1 MKNKLSYVVMP
12 LMLLTLVF
20 IGCHS
25 SSDSGAVPSAAKSQ
39 VTTGVITGFGSVFV
53 NGVEF
58 AKKADVADAQ
68 AVTFNFD
75 GTQHTQADLKIG
87 MIVTVKGTA
96 DTATKK
102 GEFES
107 IEFKP
112 ELRGPTTGDV
122 AITGTT
128 GTLKV
133 MGHDVVSGATTS
145 FEGVADLTALK
156 TKLNGG
162 ATHPEV
168 EISGRMDSA
177 GVFHATRIAVKADD
191 FAAGGKCAIHGKIA
205 TAATSTTG
213 GQHFKIGTVDVVT
226 TSTTSMPNLTA
237 ADLIAG
243 ASVEVKGTLDG
254 NTLTAT
260 RIEGNKG
267 HHGLGEGVETN
278 DTVSIQ
284 GIASGA
290 VSGGSF
296 TMNGPNG
303 PVSVNVG
310 ASTDMGGAAQSS
322 IAANATLEVEGT
334 VQADGSVLALKI
346 KSETEIETESHSG
359 GVGEVG
365 GGGGGGG
372 EVGGGGGGG
381 GGK

>member
-1 MKNKLSYVVMP
+1 M
-12 LMLLTLVF
+12 TLVF
-20 IGCHS
+20 AGCNS
-25 SSDSGAVPSAAKSQ
+25 KSSDSGAAPSAAKSQ

-53 NGVEF
+53 NGIEF
-58 AKKADVADAQ
+58 SKKADVTDAQ
-68 AVTFNFD
+68 AVTLNFD
-75 GTQHTQADLKIG
+75 DSHPGQAGLKIG

-96 DTATKK
+96 DTAAKK

-112 ELRGPTTGDV
+112 ELRGPTGDV
-122 AITGTT
+122 LINGTT

-133 MGHDVVSGATTS
+133 MGHDVVTGATTS

-156 TKLNGG
+156 AKLNGG

-191 FAAGGKCAIHGKIA
+191 FGTGGKGKCAIHGKIA
-205 TAATSTTG
+205 SAATSTTG
-213 GQHFKIGTVDVVT
+213 GQSFSIGNIEVVT
-226 TSTTSMPNLTA
+226 TATTIMPNLTT

-243 ASVEVKGTLDG
+243 ASVEVKGTLDMNT

-267 HHGLGEGVETN
+267 HHGLGEGVEVE

-284 GIASGA
+284 GIAAGA

-296 TMNGPNG
+296 ALNGPNG
-303 PVSVNVG
+303 VVTVNCNDATVFR
-310 ASTDMGGAAQSS
+310 GGAANSS
-322 IAANATLEVEGT
+322 IVAANATLEVEGT
-334 VQADGSVLALKI
+334 VQVDGSVLALKI
-346 KSETEIETESHSG
+346 KSETEMESEAHT
-359 GVGEVG
+359 
-365 GGGGGGG
+365 GGGG
-372 EVGGGGGGG
+372 ETESGGGGH
-381 GGK
+381 K